1 MSISHSDITSS
12 IHLALAP
19 VFLLTAVAALITAIN
34 TRIARAVDR
43 MRYLHKELNNDSNHP
58 AMLRRH
64 YLKEFEETRT
74 RGKMC
79 VAATF
84 FDVLSGVLISIT
96 VLVLFFFDSGTPN
109 QELSLYVFFTFIAG
123 IVCFMTAL
131 IIVLI
136 EVTFSYSSA
145 IWNLPFDTGD
155 EVEESSKES

>member
-1 MSISHSDITSS
+1 MNISNSDITSS

-43 MRYLHKELNNDSNHP
+43 MRYLHNELNNDSKHP
-58 AMLRRH
+58 IPLRQH

-74 RGKMC
+74 RGRMC

-96 VLVLFFFDSGTPN
+96 VLELFFFDAATVN
-109 QELSLYVFFTFIAG
+109 QKLSVYVFITFVAA

-131 IIVLI
+131 IIVLT
-136 EVTFSYSSA
+136 EVMFSYSSA
-145 IWNLPFDTGD
+145 IWNLPFETGD
-155 EVEESSKES
+155 VIEDTSKEH